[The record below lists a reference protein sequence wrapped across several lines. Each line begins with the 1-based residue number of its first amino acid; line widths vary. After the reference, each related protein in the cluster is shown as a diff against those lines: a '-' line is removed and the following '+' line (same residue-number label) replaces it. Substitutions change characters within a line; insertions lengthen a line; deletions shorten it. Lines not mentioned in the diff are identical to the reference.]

1 MKIYTTLQSGNLHF
15 VQLSL
20 YVLFLNKI
28 KTHFQVPLKMCYK
41 KKIQTKSIK
50 FLFINKFIN
59 LKFFESREA
68 YEEHKTGLVLH
79 AFLKEADEM
88 VIEGPNVIF
97 EGYQM
102 YSCD

>member
-1 MKIYTTLQSGNLHF
+1 MILVRKEAEAL
-15 VQLSL
+15 VQNELGTL
-20 YVLFLNKI
+20 YVTTMI
-28 KTHFQVPLKMCYK
+28 D
-41 KKIQTKSIK
+41 SIDP
-50 FLFINKFIN
+50 NKFIN